1 MLHALLGIKTVDDLL
16 SHPMMCFSWEGF
28 VLEHISQLA
37 PRGAEVMFYRTAA
50 GAEMDVVVQHG
61 SQTLCFEIKSSSAPK
76 VTQGFHNAMQD
87 LKPTATFIVAQVDKR
102 YAFSEQVEVIGLA
115 DIAGAL
121 QG

>member
-1 MLHALLGIKTVDDLL
+1 ML
-16 SHPMMCFSWEGF
+16 E
-28 VLEHISQLA
+28 
-37 PRGAEVMFYRTAA
+37 
-50 GAEMDVVVQHG
+50 HG
-61 SQTLCFEIKSSSAPK
+61 SQTICFGIQSLSATK

-87 LKPTATFIVAQVDKR
+87 LKPIVTFIVAQVDKR

>member
-1 MLHALLGIKTVDDLL
+1 LLA
-16 SHPMMCFSWEGF
+16 HPMMGYSWEGF

-61 SQTLCFEIKSSSAPK
+61 SHTICFEIKSSSAPK

-102 YAFSEQVEVIGLA
+102 YAFSDSVDVIALA
-115 DIAGAL
+115 DVASVL
-121 QG
+121 KN